1 MIIVAKNNFE
11 NEKYY
16 MHTCDKC
23 ESLLVFNEND
33 MTSIYNIWSDDTF
46 RAVKCPLCKTK
57 SYINEFQSIS
67 EDLYRLYYEKKLD

>member
-1 MIIVAKNNFE
+1 MIIVVKNNFE

-23 ESLLVFNEND
+23 ESLLVFKEND
-33 MTSIYNIWSDDTF
+33 MTSVYNMCESMSF

-57 SYINEFQSIS
+57 SYMNEFQSIS
-67 EDLYRLYYEKKLD
+67 EDLYRAYYKEMLD